1 MTEQAKIL
9 IVDDSEDIVEIL
21 SDLLQAK
28 GYAICTAGSGP
39 EALTQIEGEQPDLVI
54 LDVMMPEM
62 TGHEV
67 CKKIRENPAT
77 MFLPVVMLTAA
88 DANVERIKG
97 IEAGADD
104 FLGIH
109 SIPPR
114 RSPRRRPRRH
124 LRLHL

>member
-9 IVDDSEDIVEIL
+9 IVDDSDDIVEIL

-67 CKKIRENPAT
+67 CKKIRENPET
-77 MFLPVVMLTAA
+77 LFLRVVLLTAA
-88 DANVERIKG
+88 DANVNGSKASKPGLMI
-97 IEAGADD
+97 
-104 FLGIH
+104 F
-109 SIPPR
+109 
-114 RSPRRRPRRH
+114 
-124 LRLHL
+124 